1 MPTVSMYN
9 MKGENAGE
17 LELKSEVFEVPYNQA
32 GLHQVMVSLQ
42 ANLRHGT
49 HSTKTRGMVSGGGR
63 KPYRQKG
70 TGSARRGS
78 NRSPLMRGGAI
89 TFGPQPRS
97 YYQIIPRKMRH
108 LAMRCALS
116 QRLREDKFI
125 ALNELKFDEFSTKA
139 FIGVLNALKHEKGR
153 VLVIVDQP
161 DAKVCKSAAN
171 VPDVRMVLA
180 RNVNLLDLVNYPKVI
195 ATEAAINTIQGVLAN
210 D

>member
-1 MPTVSMYN
+1 MPKVSLLN

-17 LELKSEVFEVPYNQA
+17 LELKSEVFEVPYNEA
-32 GLHQVMVSLQ
+32 VLHQVMVSLQ

-89 TFGPQPRS
+89 TFGPQPHG
-97 YYQIIPRKMRH
+97 YYQRIPRKMRH
-108 LAMRCALS
+108 LAMCCALS
-116 QRLREDKFI
+116 QRLREEKFV
-125 ALNELKFDEFSTKA
+125 ALNELKFDEFSTKS
-139 FIGVLNALKHEKGR
+139 FVKVLGALKHEAGR
-153 VLVIVDQP
+153 VLIVIDQP
-161 DAKVCKSAAN
+161 DDKVYKSASN
-171 VPDVRMVLA
+171 IPDVRMVTA
-180 RNVNLLDLVNYPKVI
+180 RNMNLLDVINYPKII

>member
-1 MPTVSMYN
+1 MPKVSLLN

-17 LELKSEVFEVPYNQA
+17 LELNSAVFDVPYNEA
-32 GLHQVMVSLQ
+32 ILHQVMVTLQ

-49 HSTKTRGMVSGGGR
+49 HSTKTRGMVSGGGK

-89 TFGPQPRS
+89 TFGPVPHS
-97 YYQIIPRKMRH
+97 YYSRIPVKMRR

-125 ALNELKFDEFSTKA
+125 AVNELKMDDFSTKA
-139 FIGVLNALKHEKGR
+139 FIGVLSALKHESGR
-153 VLVIVDQP
+153 VLIVVDQP
-161 DAKVCKSAAN
+161 DEKVYKSAAN
-171 VPDVRMVLA
+171 IPNVRMVTA
-180 RNVNLLDLVNYPKVI
+180 GNMNLLDVINYPKVI
-195 ATEAAINTIQGVLAN
+195 ATEAAINTIQEVLV
-210 D
+210 